1 MRSHVVF
8 VIFSTKSDF
17 KKFSAGVQ
25 CEVTAN
31 WATAQA
37 ATAVL
42 TRVQLNEDSAARG
55 RRNLHGGKE
64 TEVNGEG
71 KDCVGA
77 TT

>member
-17 KKFSAGVQ
+17 NKFSAGVQ
-25 CEVTAN
+25 CE
-31 WATAQA
+31 AT

-42 TRVQLNEDSAARG
+42 TRVQLNEDSTARG
-55 RRNLHGGKE
+55 RRNLRGGKE